1 MILIIFTTF
10 NYFIHFINYFINF
23 INYFYKFEL
32 FVGGASRVETD
43 SGLFIYSKFPFLD
56 TKIVEEKLLSEEIKV
71 GDKSERTKDS
81 SVSYDTDD
89 CNNNNDNNNNNNN
102 NDNNNDNN
110 NNDNYHENNSDDKK
124 TRNSMINEKLIYK
137 KTWDPDSGLFSWK
150 NVEDLISNPRVIS
163 QVLSVCPCNFFLSIW
178 IFSFH
183 LFLLMIVLWVFF
195 FFFFSFS
202 FVFF

>member
-1 MILIIFTTF
+1 M
-10 NYFIHFINYFINF
+10 
-23 INYFYKFEL
+23 
-32 FVGGASRVETD
+32 ETD

-110 NNDNYHENNSDDKK
+110 NNDNYHENNSKDKK
-124 TRNSMINEKLIYK
+124 TRNSIIKEKLIYK

-150 NVEDLISNPRVIS
+150 NVENLISNPRVIS
-163 QVLSVCPCNFFLSIW
+163 QVLSVCPCNFFFIHLD
-178 IFSFH
+178 FFVSFIY
-183 LFLLMIVLWVFF
+183 FDDCFVVFF
-195 FFFFSFS
+195 RLFFLIFYFFFLA
-202 FVFF
+202 